1 MRVFNWVQAVD
12 KLTGVF
18 EKPEI
23 IHSVNTNRCE
33 GGGGQDRTIRNPD
46 EKSHASWHAPFFFF
60 ALLSYACSGQ

>member
-12 KLTGVF
+12 KLTGFF

-33 GGGGQDRTIRNPD
+33 GGHEQDN
-46 EKSHASWHAPFFFF
+46 
-60 ALLSYACSGQ
+60 

>member
-12 KLTGVF
+12 KLTGFF

-33 GGGGQDRTIRNPD
+33 RGASRTIRNPD
-46 EKSHASWHAPFFFF
+46 EKSHAS
-60 ALLSYACSGQ
+60 